1 MVGKEFN
8 SVRDADGFCSWD
20 VALIVTVIMIGWS
33 NVESLGSVVSPG
45 REFSCAVANNNLASS
60 RS

>member
-8 SVRDADGFCSWD
+8 SVRDADGFRSWG
-20 VALIVTVIMIGWS
+20 VAFIVTAMMICWS

-45 REFSCAVANNNLASS
+45 WAFSCAVGNNNLASS